1 MLSWNNFCNASSL
14 IICPLVLAAIYP
26 RNKEAIYY
34 ASSITAFVAACIMG
48 YVSMWPNA
56 KTIGKEYS
64 PEVLKAMESSIT
76 ETELK
81 VAKVEKALD
90 AHSTAPKN
98 GDLTDN
104 YLQSVKRDEVVPVMT
119 SVESSAIVSTPE
131 ENSVK
136 SDSHSTAT
144 I

>member
-1 MLSWNNFCNASSL
+1 
-14 IICPLVLAAIYP
+14 
-26 RNKEAIYY
+26 
-34 ASSITAFVAACIMG
+34 
-48 YVSMWPNA
+48 MWPNA

-90 AHSTAPKN
+90 AQSTAPKN

-104 YLQSVKRDEVVPVMT
+104 SLQSVKRDEVVPVMT

-131 ENSVK
+131 ENSVMC
-136 SDSHSTAT
+136 DSHSTAT

>member
-90 AHSTAPKN
+90 AQSTAAKN

-104 YLQSVKRDEVVPVMT
+104 SLQSVKRDEVVPVMT

-131 ENSVK
+131 ENSL
-136 SDSHSTAT
+136 
-144 I
+144 